1 MAVKR
6 PPLPQRDP
14 RAVNSA
20 LSKQEQIRMI
30 VDQPSL
36 LGDVWKAYEAG
47 KKRLN
52 ELELSPAECELAI
65 KRLAETLGI

>member
-1 MAVKR
+1 MSA
-6 PPLPQRDP
+6 
-14 RAVNSA
+14 A
-20 LSKQEQIRMI
+20 LSKQEQIRLI

-47 KKRLN
+47 KSQLQ
-52 ELELSPAECELAI
+52 ELELSPAEYEQAI

>member
-1 MAVKR
+1 MNAVT
-6 PPLPQRDP
+6 
-14 RAVNSA
+14 
-20 LSKQEQIRMI
+20 SKQEQIRLI

-52 ELELSPAECELAI
+52 ELELSPAEYELAI
-65 KRLAETLGI
+65 KSLAETLGI

>member
-1 MAVKR
+1 M
-6 PPLPQRDP
+6 
-14 RAVNSA
+14 NSA
-20 LSKQEQIRMI
+20 LSKQEQVRMI

-47 KKRLN
+47 KSQLQD
-52 ELELSPAECELAI
+52 LELSPAEYEQAI

>member
-1 MAVKR
+1 MNAVI
-6 PPLPQRDP
+6 
-14 RAVNSA
+14 
-20 LSKQEQIRMI
+20 SKQEQIRLI

-47 KKRLN
+47 KSQLQD
-52 ELELSPAECELAI
+52 LELSPAEYEQAI

>member
-1 MAVKR
+1 MNAVI
-6 PPLPQRDP
+6 
-14 RAVNSA
+14 
-20 LSKQEQIRMI
+20 SKQEQIRLI

-47 KKRLN
+47 KSQLQDM
-52 ELELSPAECELAI
+52 ELSPAEYEQAI

>member
-1 MAVKR
+1 M
-6 PPLPQRDP
+6 
-14 RAVNSA
+14 NSA
-20 LSKQEQIRMI
+20 LSKQEQIRLI

-47 KKRLN
+47 KSQLQDM
-52 ELELSPAECELAI
+52 ELSPAEYEQAI

>member
-1 MAVKR
+1 M
-6 PPLPQRDP
+6 
-14 RAVNSA
+14 NSA
-20 LSKQEQIRMI
+20 LSKQEQIRLI

-47 KKRLN
+47 KSQLQD
-52 ELELSPAECELAI
+52 LELSPAEYEQAI